1 MEIIPI
7 LVNLTSQVNGAVG
20 LIISLFAIVVV
31 AWAGYKKV
39 DVDERTSNSMV
50 HERQIDSLINQ
61 IDLLSKELTLA
72 RNQLTEIHE
81 QNINLMSH
89 LRLANHRITELEVM
103 LGARPL

>member
-1 MEIIPI
+1 M
-7 LVNLTSQVNGAVG
+7 LVNLTTQVNGVAG
-20 LIISLFAIVVV
+20 LLISVAAILAV
-31 AWAGYKKV
+31 AWGSYRRV
-39 DVDERTSNSMV
+39 DVDARTSNSMV
-50 HERQIDSLINQ
+50 HERQIDSLISQ